1 MKGLVIGMGRTGLSI
16 TRHWR
21 RLGYTVDATDSRPRP
36 PAAASFSGHC
46 DGIWCDEDF
55 TRWPRQRFDGY
66 DAVAVSP
73 GVAPSQL
80 PLPRSRLT
88 NDVALFDSHW
98 RRHCAADT
106 RLLAVTGTNGKS
118 TVTALAAHLARRGGV
133 QAEAIGNLGEPMLDA
148 LLRWRDAPPPSLI
161 VAELSSF
168 QLEIAGRF
176 RSDAAV
182 VLNLSEDHLDRH
194 GTLQR
199 YGAIKRR
206 LYRHT
211 RQAVINLDDPTVASW
226 RRRFAER
233 TTVIS
238 LSTTDTGA
246 DWHLAAGSIQT
257 PNFSFPLRDLS
268 PAAAA
273 QPGSVLAALALLSVT
288 PVALTK
294 AAKGLSDFPG
304 LPHRRQTIAE
314 KDGVRYVNDS
324 KATNVAAAVFS
335 VENTDTPVVLIAG
348 GDGKGQDFAPLRR
361 LAPRLRGAVLLGHAA
376 AELESILTAAGVH
389 CHHAA
394 ALPSAVAAARALARA
409 GDTVLLSPACSSLDQ
424 FPDYRARGDRFQQA
438 VDALAAAADREAS

>member
-36 PAAASFSGHC
+36 PAAESFSGHC

-98 RRHCAADT
+98 RRHGAADT

-176 RSDAAV
+176 HSDAAV

-199 YGAIKRR
+199 YGD
-206 LYRHT
+206 
-211 RQAVINLDDPTVASW
+211 N
-226 RRRFAER
+226 
-233 TTVIS
+233 
-238 LSTTDTGA
+238 
-246 DWHLAAGSIQT
+246 QT
-257 PNFSFPLRDLS
+257 
-268 PAAAA
+268 
-273 QPGSVLAALALLSVT
+273 
-288 PVALTK
+288 
-294 AAKGLSDFPG
+294 
-304 LPHRRQTIAE
+304 
-314 KDGVRYVNDS
+314 
-324 KATNVAAAVFS
+324 
-335 VENTDTPVVLIAG
+335 
-348 GDGKGQDFAPLRR
+348 
-361 LAPRLRGAVLLGHAA
+361 
-376 AELESILTAAGVH
+376 
-389 CHHAA
+389 A
-394 ALPSAVAAARALARA
+394 ALPPHPPSRHQLGRPDSRLMAATIGRATRPSSACRQPTATPTGISPPAQYKPPIFPFHCATCRPPPPPNRAAYWRRWRCCP
-409 GDTVLLSPACSSLDQ
+409 SPPS
-424 FPDYRARGDRFQQA
+424 P
-438 VDALAAAADREAS
+438 

>member
-36 PAAASFSGHC
+36 PAAESFSGHC

-98 RRHCAADT
+98 RRHGAADT

-176 RSDAAV
+176 HSDAAV

-226 RRRFAER
+226 RRRLAER

-238 LSTTDTGA
+238 LSTTDSDA

-273 QPGSVLAALALLSVT
+273 QPSSVLAALALLSVT
-288 PVALTK
+288 PRRPDKSRQRPVRLSR
-294 AAKGLSDFPG
+294 AAASATNHRRKRRRPLCQRLESDQCRRRRLLRG
-304 LPHRRQTIAE
+304 KHGHAGRPHRRRRRQ
-314 KDGVRYVNDS
+314 R
-324 KATNVAAAVFS
+324 
-335 VENTDTPVVLIAG
+335 AG
-348 GDGKGQDFAPLRR
+348 LR
-361 LAPRLRGAVLLGHAA
+361 PP
-376 AELESILTAAGVH
+376 TAARPAPARRRAAGTRRRRTGVH
-389 CHHAA
+389 THRRRRSLPPRHRAA
-394 ALPSAVAAARALARA
+394 IGGRRRPRPCPCGRHRPPLA
-409 GDTVLLSPACSSLDQ
+409 GLLQP
-424 FPDYRARGDRFQQA
+424 
-438 VDALAAAADREAS
+438 